1 METNTPDTLTN
12 SGSNTTSTAGTA
24 TMDGPMS
31 TETDP
36 DAGEPAATGETR
48 WDPPIPPPPPIPR
61 PSWLD
66 VPIARDPDNRK
77 IGGVV
82 AGISTAY
89 GFDRRT
95 TRIAVAV
102 GALVLPGIFAL
113 YIASMIFLPK
123 RPEEASTLR
132 AIFTERKRRPLLIT
146 LAVLAVATG
155 FGSWAFFGGL
165 GWGFALVAIGVVLW
179 LAPNFGSPTARQR
192 TAATPGTPH
201 WTYDSGPM
209 PATAQAKVRRRRYP
223 IQAIG
228 LAAASVGAL
237 VAGIGNSAD
246 WWTVSTYG
254 VIVGVLVTLITATI
268 VGVVVNRSWF
278 GVPMLL
284 MLGAV
289 TVGVV
294 MTHPNLEG
302 GIGDRTVRPTTIAE
316 AQAPQQLGIG
326 RLTLDLTQVPFGEQA
341 LVVDAEVGYG
351 QVRVLVPADTE
362 IRIVSDI
369 NAGHILINGDETAAG
384 FRRDDVTTVPARTT
398 TGTHHTVV
406 LDVSVG
412 GGEVKVTQ
420 VG

>member
-1 METNTPDTLTN
+1 
-12 SGSNTTSTAGTA
+12 
-24 TMDGPMS
+24 MDEPMS
-31 TETDP
+31 TDSDP
-36 DAGEPAATGETR
+36 SDHSDHSDGESDTGSTGETR
-48 WDPPIPPPPPIPR
+48 WAPPIPPPPPAAR

-82 AGISTAY
+82 AGISAAY

-132 AIFTERKRRPLLIT
+132 SIFTERRRRPLLIV
-146 LAVLAVATG
+146 LAILAVATG

-165 GWGFALVAIGVVLW
+165 GWGFALVAIGIVLW
-179 LAPNFGSPTARQR
+179 LAPNFGSRTSPAPVAPAVAGQPWSPGMAAAPVSPT
-192 TAATPGTPH
+192 
-201 WTYDSGPM
+201 
-209 PATAQAKVRRRRYP
+209 VRRRRYP
-223 IQAIG
+223 IQAFG

-254 VIVGVLVTLITATI
+254 VIVGVLVTLITATV
-268 VGVVVNRSWF
+268 VGVIVNRSWF

-369 NAGHILINGDETAAG
+369 NAGHIIINGDETAAG

-398 TGTHHTVV
+398 TGAHHTVV

>member
-1 METNTPDTLTN
+1 
-12 SGSNTTSTAGTA
+12 
-24 TMDGPMS
+24 MDEPMS
-31 TETDP
+31 TDTDP
-36 DAGEPAATGETR
+36 INPTEGEGEGDTGSAGSAGNSGETR
-48 WDPPIPPPPPIPR
+48 WDPPIPPPPPMAR

-66 VPIARDPDNRK
+66 VPIARDRDNRR

-82 AGISTAY
+82 AGISRAY

-102 GALVLPGIFAL
+102 GALFLPGVFAL
-113 YIASMIFLPK
+113 YIASMIFLP
-123 RPEEASTLR
+123 RRLEDASTLR
-132 AIFTERKRRPLLIT
+132 AIFTERRRRPLLIVLGI
-146 LAVLAVATG
+146 LAIATG

-165 GWGFALVAIGVVLW
+165 GWGFALVAFGVVLW
-179 LAPNFGSPTARQR
+179 LAPNFGSTTPRPTTFAAPGSGPQWTFDSGP
-192 TAATPGTPH
+192 TAATA
-201 WTYDSGPM
+201 
-209 PATAQAKVRRRRYP
+209 PATVRRRRYP

-254 VIVGVLVTLITATI
+254 VIVGVLAALITATV
-268 VGVVVNRSWF
+268 VGVIVNRSWF
-278 GVPMLL
+278 GIPMLL
-284 MLGAV
+284 MLGAL

-302 GIGDRTVRPTTIAE
+302 GIGDRTVRPTTVAD
-316 AQAPQQLGIG
+316 AQIHQHLGIG
-326 RLTLDLTQVPFGEQA
+326 RLTLDLTQVPLGEQA
-341 LVVDAEVGYG
+341 LMVDAEIGYG

-362 IRIVSDI
+362 VRIVSDI
-369 NAGHILINGDETAAG
+369 NAGHIVVNGDETAAG

-398 TGTHHTVV
+398 TGSRHTIV
-406 LDVSVG
+406 LDVGVG
-412 GGEVKVTQ
+412 GGEVEVTQ